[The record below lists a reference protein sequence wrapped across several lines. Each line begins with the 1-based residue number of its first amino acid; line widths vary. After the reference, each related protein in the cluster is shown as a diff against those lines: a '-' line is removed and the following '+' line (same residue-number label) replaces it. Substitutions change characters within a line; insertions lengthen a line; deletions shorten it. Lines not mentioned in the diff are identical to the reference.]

1 MNSIES
7 NFVPYQI
14 ALDMKS
20 IGFDEPCLAFFE
32 INNTHQPQNLRYF
45 LKTAVNRE
53 YIENTK
59 ILKYIYGENSLLAPL
74 YQQAFRWFR
83 EKYNLYH
90 FISSESDSARMSASI
105 RKKIVTDDSKFE
117 FWSIIEYVRAKKT
130 SPYNTF
136 KNHEDT
142 ELECLKKMIEYCKHN
157 FKRDVV

>member
-1 MNSIES
+1 MIKD
-7 NFVPYQI
+7 FIPYEQ
-14 ALDMKS
+14 ALAVKEL
-20 IGFDEPCLAFFE
+20 GFDEPCLAFFE

-83 EKYNLYH
+83 EKYNIIPNIHSVYIDETH
-90 FISSESDSARMSASI
+90 I
-105 RKKIVTDDSKFE
+105 KIN
-117 FWSIIEYVRAKKT
+117 FWVWFANYEENSNEEIYYGTYEEA
-130 SPYNTF
+130 
-136 KNHEDT
+136 